1 MAVQPRALR
10 PSNRMVDW
18 AQGGDFEGV
27 LAYGIGIAPP
37 VPHSNPQ
44 FPVRT
49 IEVEKVSA
57 QGQRLYIVAIDVTA
71 AVPGR

>member
-49 IEVEKVSA
+49 IEVEKVNA
-57 QGQRLYIVAIDVTA
+57 QGQHLCIVAIDVTA
-71 AVPGR
+71 GVPAR

>member
-49 IEVEKVSA
+49 IEAEKVNA
-57 QGQRLYIVAIDVTA
+57 QGQHLYIVAIDVTA
-71 AVPGR
+71 GVPGR